1 MFKSLFQK
9 LFFTY
14 LSILVLVTLILSFTV
29 SALADN
35 YVYRAKH
42 AVMDS
47 VAEKTQDAANK
58 FLTGEISQTELT
70 EIINAMAYV
79 TNAKIYVV
87 QASADAVEEIELGD
101 RLSGQYIRDALE
113 AVLQGENV
121 FLRRQYSE
129 GFDAQV
135 LFAAYPWKDS
145 TGIRGAI
152 LLFSPEED
160 VSAIVASIRL
170 ATWLTAAAF
179 VLIGG
184 FIIYLV
190 TRRIV
195 RPIKAL
201 DAASQRM
208 ARGEEADDI
217 EARTDDETGRLARSF
232 NSMKRKLQQNE
243 ALRQELI
250 AGISH
255 DLRTP
260 VTSINGYL
268 SGMADGVIKPE
279 DYPKT
284 IGIVRQETQRLI
296 RLTDEILQTAKIRS
310 GSIEL
315 NLSDFPLREAVDA
328 AIAANQPLAESKG
341 IRITANV
348 DRSLM
353 VHADAQKLEQ
363 VLGNLVNNAVKY
375 SGEGSSVTVVAERT
389 PEGARVCVADNGP
402 GIGPQSLP
410 HIFDRY
416 YRAAPRER
424 EGFGIGLAIVKAYV
438 EAHGGRVE
446 AQSKPGSGTRVCLV
460 LPDQT
465 FTN

>member
-1 MFKSLFQK
+1 MFKSLFWK

-14 LSILVLVTLILSFTV
+14 MSVLMLVTLVLSFTV

-35 YVYRAKH
+35 YVYASKH
-42 AVMDS
+42 EIMDS
-47 VAEKTQDAANK
+47 VAEKTAAAANK
-58 FLTGEISQTELT
+58 FSAGEVSQDTLT
-70 EIINAMAYV
+70 EIINSMAYV
-79 TNAKIYVV
+79 TNTKIYVV
-87 QASADAVEEIELGD
+87 QASADAIADIDLGN

-113 AVLQGENV
+113 TVLQGERV

-135 LFAAYPWKDS
+135 LFAAYPWEDA

-160 VSAIVASIRL
+160 VSSIVANIRL
-170 ATWLTAAAF
+170 VTWLTAAAF
-179 VLIGG
+179 LLIGG
-184 FIIYLV
+184 AIIYLV

-195 RPIKAL
+195 KPIKAL

-208 ARGEEADDI
+208 ARGEAADDI
-217 EARTDDETGRLARSF
+217 ETRSGDETGRLARSF
-232 NSMKRKLQQNE
+232 NSMKHKLQQNE

-250 AGISH
+250 MGISH

-279 DYPKT
+279 DYPKA
-284 IGIVRQETQRLI
+284 IGVIRQETQRLI
-296 RLTDEILQTAKIRS
+296 RLTDEIIRTARIRS

-315 NLSDFPLREAVDA
+315 NLSEFALHEAADA
-328 AIAANQPLAESKG
+328 AIAVSMPRAEGKR
-341 IRITANV
+341 IRIKSNI
-348 DRSLM
+348 DRSLL
-353 VHADAQKLEQ
+353 VRADAQKLEQ
-363 VLGNLVNNAVKY
+363 VIDNLVNNAVKY
-375 SGEGSSVTVVAERT
+375 SGEGCVVTVSAQHS
-389 PEGARVCVADNGP
+389 PEGTRVCVVDDGP
-402 GIGPQSLP
+402 GIDPESLP

-416 YRAAPRER
+416 YRAVPRER

-438 EAHGGRVE
+438 EAHGGQVFAESR
-446 AQSKPGSGTRVCLV
+446 PGYGTHICFI
-460 LPDQT
+460 LPD
-465 FTN
+465 